1 MNKKQLIKEFDK
13 QDFTETS
20 WLYDERETY
29 TSLEE
34 VKEYIFKT
42 IIPEVLKSVMSEF
55 DEDYNAKKIKIE
67 KLYKINL

>member
-1 MNKKQLIKEFDK
+1 M
-13 QDFTETS
+13 
-20 WLYDERETY
+20 YDERETY